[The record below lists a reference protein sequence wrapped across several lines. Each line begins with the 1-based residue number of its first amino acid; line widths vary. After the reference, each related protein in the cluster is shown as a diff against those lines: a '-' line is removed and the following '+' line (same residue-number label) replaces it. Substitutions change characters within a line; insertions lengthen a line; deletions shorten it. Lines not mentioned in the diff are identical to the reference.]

1 MAPRVRRSCS
11 ELLFSCVCV
20 LLTAAIVVFCGS
32 NQFATKAYYDEM
44 FDTII
49 NTVERLT
56 VPMEWTMVPK
66 YTVENCSWWAPHLYG
81 HQGEDDGAYIGHVDG
96 RLSA

>member
-1 MAPRVRRSCS
+1 VLDTHTC
-11 ELLFSCVCV
+11 LL
-20 LLTAAIVVFCGS
+20 LLYFVVVVVVVGS

-44 FDTII
+44 FETII

-56 VPMEWTMVPK
+56 LPMEWTMVSN

-81 HQGEDDGAYIGHVDG
+81 HQGEDDGAYIGHLDG
-96 RLSA
+96 RLSTTS